1 MAAIPNAVIS
11 LAFWSAVVLHRYSMQ
26 QINQTRLSTF
36 LRPWRDLLLI
46 VIRDPALKNAGPL
59 SRSTDANHVINLRLG
74 HSQRAWDLNTDI
86 QNELCDSGR
95 CIEPHAGRL
104 ELHAFASAR
113 TWIESDSDT
122 AAFRLQ
128 DQFSHLESVG

>member
-1 MAAIPNAVIS
+1 MRV
-11 LAFWSAVVLHRYSMQ
+11 
-26 QINQTRLSTF
+26 TR
-36 LRPWRDLLLI
+36 
-46 VIRDPALKNAGPL
+46 
-59 SRSTDANHVINLRLG
+59 HVIGSRGDGEEPRSCKLRLLVQESALQLRG
-74 HSQRAWDLNTDI
+74 PSARLASLDDKLGAPSRFIAIVPTVILSADI

-104 ELHAFASAR
+104 ELHAFAFAR

-128 DQFSHLESVG
+128 DQFSHLEPVG